1 MTHVMICEP
10 GKFRMPGS
18 TSRSKGESMAET
30 AASLLKLEGE
40 KIEVVPS
47 SEAGKA
53 KIISDSDLEK
63 LLDRSPEVFA
73 GRGKGWTSGA
83 KDVEGGRQPKAGD
96 VAFEVFEAPAD
107 ECNDGLAAVMG
118 EKIE

>member
-1 MTHVMICEP
+1 
-10 GKFRMPGS
+10 MPGS
-18 TSRSKGESMAET
+18 TTRGKGETIAEI

-83 KDVEGGRQPKAGD
+83 KTVGQEQPESGD
-96 VAFEVFEAPAD
+96 VAFEVFQAPVD
-107 ECNDGLAAVMG
+107 QCNDGLAAIMG

>member
-1 MTHVMICEP
+1 
-10 GKFRMPGS
+10 MPGS
-18 TSRSKGESMAET
+18 TSRNKGESIAEI

-40 KIEVVPS
+40 RIEVVPN
-47 SEAGKA
+47 SEVGKA

-83 KDVEGGRQPKAGD
+83 KIVEGGQQPKMAD

-118 EKIE
+118 ENVE